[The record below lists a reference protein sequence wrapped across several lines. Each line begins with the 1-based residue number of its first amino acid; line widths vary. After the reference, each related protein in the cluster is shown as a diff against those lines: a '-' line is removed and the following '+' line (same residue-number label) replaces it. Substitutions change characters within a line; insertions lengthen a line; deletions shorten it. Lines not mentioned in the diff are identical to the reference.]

1 VFLHVT
7 IVIKNV
13 NQIFLNVESSVDIVN
28 IQNISLITLVVT
40 NVLSDIIILNPQSK
54 NVKYVPTHVNGALIN
69 TSVLNVDITT

>member
-1 VFLHVT
+1 VT

-28 IQNISLITLVVT
+28 IQNISLITFVPT
-40 NVLSDIIILNPQSK
+40 NVLSDIIILNPHSK
-54 NVKYVPTHVNGALIN
+54 NVKYVLTHVNGALML